1 MPRHT
6 GRLWGAQA
14 PFERNDLMRTQT
26 LAALAAV
33 FAAAVAFLAEAN
45 ARELIGLGLVAL
57 GLVCAAAAISRA
69 RYIRESWLGFTVLR
83 TRGGGFV
90 LGSATGVAVVGLFV
104 AALVLT

>member
-1 MPRHT
+1 MPRRR

-14 PFERNDLMRTQT
+14 PFERNHLMRTQT

-33 FAAAVAFLAEAN
+33 FVAAVAFLAEAN
-45 ARELIGLGLVAL
+45 ARQLIGLGLVAM
-57 GLVCAAAAISRA
+57 GLVCAAAAVSRA
-69 RYIRESWLGFTVLR
+69 RYVRETWLGFAVLR

-90 LGSATGVAVVGLFV
+90 LGSAASVAVVGLFV